1 MKLVSTL
8 ALEVKCRHDGEGAR
22 VVCRRGSVTDQT
34 LCTVVRDIRLGHVNP
49 DGSIRR
55 LVAGCRSGAVGLDG
69 GQRTKNRLR
78 SLSSSDSSM
87 DAYCI
92 AAVRPVSE
100 VLSSLSTTVTSRAT
114 CVFCGPRG
122 LDPR

>member
-69 GQRTKNRLR
+69 REGDKEPLALLVKQ
-78 SLSSSDSSM
+78 
-87 DAYCI
+87 
-92 AAVRPVSE
+92 
-100 VLSSLSTTVTSRAT
+100 
-114 CVFCGPRG
+114 
-122 LDPR
+122 